1 MLFKYLCYM
10 IFKKHIS
17 IIIAVFLLVSNLGLS
32 FNVHYCD
39 DELASIAINISST
52 SHEIEKDCC
61 GKVERASK
69 CCKNKIIKSIEKSDQ
84 ITVKTTSLN
93 AHYNLVFN
101 DWKPVVFV
109 EKYNFKPREITTYYC
124 DANAPPLYL
133 LYSQYT
139 FYA

>member
-1 MLFKYLCYM
+1 MD
-10 IFKKHIS
+10 FKKHIS
-17 IIIAVFLLVSNLGLS
+17 LLLTIFLLVSNLGLA

-39 DELASIAINISST
+39 NEIASISINTSST
-52 SHEIEKDCC
+52 AHEIEKDCC
-61 GKVERASK
+61 GKVERESK
-69 CCKNKIIKSIEKSDQ
+69 CCKNKIIKSNEKSDQ
-84 ITVKTTSLN
+84 ITVKITSLD

-101 DWKPVVFV
+101 EWKPVVFV
-109 EKYNFKPREITTYYC
+109 NENNFKPREITTYYC

>member
-1 MLFKYLCYM
+1 M

-17 IIIAVFLLVSNLGLS
+17 ILLTIFLLVSNLGLA

-39 DELASIAINISST
+39 DEIASVSINTASN

-61 GKVERASK
+61 GTIEKESK
-69 CCKNKIIKSIEKSDQ
+69 CCKNKIIKSTEKSDQ
-84 ITVKTTSLN
+84 IVVKITSVDSN
-93 AHYNLVFN
+93 YNLVFN
-101 DWKPVVFV
+101 DWKP
-109 EKYNFKPREITTYYC
+109 ITFINKKHFTKRDISTYYC